1 MAADKQQ
8 RLSSWIDNQVDDA
21 ISDDMIDAL
30 LEDQE
35 LQDTYSRYQLIGD
48 AIRGEMPPAIDI
60 DLTSRVAAA
69 LEDEPT
75 ILAPK
80 SEPSAAV
87 QSGKVVPLF
96 KQLGQY
102 AIAATVAAV
111 AVLGVQQYNQ
121 PGNSEIPTPV
131 LNTTPLTGLAAPVSL
146 SAAPVEAE
154 PSDEAKAQQMRIIE
168 QRRRINAYLQDHEQ
182 QRRLQPMEQL
192 DPADVLATDTDK
204 GSEER

>member
-87 QSGKVVPLF
+87 QPGKVVPLF

-192 DPADVLATDTDK
+192 DPADELATDTDK